1 MSRILTNQGAPCPPI
16 VGNQRPLGDEILDTL
31 IPSLSPFIQSR
42 GWMSVRLFSK
52 GLGAAS
58 HCWLCLLYLIPT
70 QRPGN
75 DMQAPAAFLAQCL
88 VSLTLSLSPKFE
100 SEQSRATGVVGSK
113 ILTLISLLWVCEVCH
128 HACVADRLWPG
139 ALKRNTTSEQYSVQ
153 GFTQLTLN
161 IKTILLI
168 EALWTFLLHLSF

>member
-1 MSRILTNQGAPCPPI
+1 MAVKILSSVAHSGHRQCGLPLTSTNESPDVQDTDQSEASMSPI
-16 VGNQRPLGDEILDTL
+16 VSNQRPLGDEILDTL

-88 VSLTLSLSPKFE
+88 LSLTLSLSPKFE
-100 SEQSRATGVVGSK
+100 SEQSSNRCCG
-113 ILTLISLLWVCEVCH
+113 
-128 HACVADRLWPG
+128 
-139 ALKRNTTSEQYSVQ
+139 EQNSDS
-153 GFTQLTLN
+153 N
-161 IKTILLI
+161 
-168 EALWTFLLHLSF
+168 